1 VQLLFTVYM
10 GDEMA
15 RPKKFK
21 SVQERRE
28 ADTDSSNL
36 MRDILDVSRL
46 SSGAL
51 AAKLSVDIAGLTGDT
66 IRQYSCGRRRMGDE
80 RQMQLARAAAKHG
93 YVTPRVAA
101 LSGFVSDSRE
111 FTNMKA
117 ELSELSQS
125 VGVARKRATKAAV
138 LNFDSALKSL
148 IALGWNDAE
157 IIGLASA
164 GIESACHQVDRTGGG
179 GIVDMGLITGML
191 TQQPAQTEA
200 MWLSWKCLPLNE
212 VQPADL
218 L

>member
-1 VQLLFTVYM
+1 
-10 GDEMA
+10 MA
-15 RPKKFK
+15 RPHKFR
-21 SVQERRE
+21 SLQEQHE
-28 ADTDSSNL
+28 ADEESSNL
-36 MRDILDVSRL
+36 MKEILYASGL

-51 AAKLSVDIAGLTGDT
+51 AEKLSRDVTGLTGDT

-80 RQMQLARAAAKHG
+80 RQIQVARAAAKYG
-93 YVTPRVAA
+93 YVTPRVAV
-101 LSGFVSDSRE
+101 LSGFVSDSPE
-111 FTNMKA
+111 FANMKSKLN
-117 ELSELSQS
+117 ELSKS
-125 VGVARKRATKAAV
+125 VGAARKRATKAAV

-200 MWLSWKCLPLNE
+200 MWLSWTCLPLSE